1 MDALRPWLSLLVR
14 VFIGGYFVVAA
25 VPKII
30 EPLAFATSI
39 MHYGLIPSWSVNAVA
54 LVLAWLELLAGVGL
68 ISAFVSCLV
77 MCFRTRVQ
85 SLLCGGMLLIF
96 TLAVAYAVVLGLKID
111 CGCFGESGGE
121 EVSWIKV
128 AKNSAMILGCA
139 YLWWSPRSVLSL
151 DHGLWGRN
159 A

>member
-68 ISAFVSCLV
+68 I
-77 MCFRTRVQ
+77 MGIRTRVQ

-151 DHGLWGRN
+151 DHGLLGRN

>member
-1 MDALRPWLSLLVR
+1 VR

-39 MHYGLIPSWSVNAVA
+39 MHYGLVPSWSVNAIA
-54 LVLAWLELLAGVGL
+54 LILAWLELIAGIGL
-68 ISAFVSCLV
+68 I
-77 MCFRTRVQ
+77 MGIRTKVQ
-85 SLLCGGMLLIF
+85 ALFCGGMLVAF

-111 CGCFGESGGE
+111 CGCFGASGGE
-121 EVSWIKV
+121 EVSWLKV
-128 AKNSAMILGCA
+128 AKNSAMIIGCI
-139 YLWWSPRSVLSL
+139 YLWWSPRSVFSI
-151 DHGLWGRN
+151 DHGLWGRT

>member
-1 MDALRPWLSLLVR
+1 MDALRPWISLLVR
-14 VFIGGYFVVAA
+14 VFIGGYFVVAG

-39 MHYGLIPSWSVNAVA
+39 MHYELVPSWSINALA
-54 LVLAWLELLAGVGL
+54 LVLPWLELLAGIGL
-68 ISAFVSCLV
+68 IMGV
-77 MCFRTRVQ
+77 RTKLQ
-85 SLLCGGMLLIF
+85 AGLCGGMLLVF

-121 EVSWIKV
+121 DVSWFKV

-139 YLWWSPRSVLSL
+139 YLWWSPRSVFSL
-151 DHGLWGRN
+151 DHGLWGRS